1 VLQKS
6 ITKTLDRQT
15 VMGFKRDLH
24 TKVVPFLRLW
34 NQGALQFDGHA
45 TVSKDWQRY
54 MGSANSLI
62 LHENRACFRKQ
73 ACYVALR
80 RSILEL

>member
-1 VLQKS
+1 MFKKNLN
-6 ITKTLDRQT
+6 TKA
-15 VMGFKRDLH
+15 
-24 TKVVPFLRLW
+24 VPFLRLW

-54 MGSANSLI
+54 RSSANSLI
-62 LHENRACFRKQ
+62 LQENRACFRKQ
-73 ACYVALR
+73 ACYVKLC